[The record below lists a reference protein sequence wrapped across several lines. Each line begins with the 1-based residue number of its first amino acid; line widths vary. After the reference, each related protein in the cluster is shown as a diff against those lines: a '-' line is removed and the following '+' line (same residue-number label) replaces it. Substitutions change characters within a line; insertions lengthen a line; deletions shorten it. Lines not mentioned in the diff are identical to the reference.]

1 MDLINGMLRL
11 IQSGREAV
19 EAGAQ
24 AAQKAIDLAAR
35 ALEDPEL
42 IVRMIP
48 RHQRGFAA
56 DTVLSVPGFG
66 FACHLSAY
74 LLLPEELEAELV
86 AYHENKRKKGKG
98 LAALRESLDG
108 PGVVGSPFDWDVF
121 DRLDRMKL
129 TNAAEWTGDRLIAR
143 IRKQAAVRL
152 AGAAAAPVDT
162 MKDQLARKAAAGVV
176 PALLAARTSAA
187 RLAVLR
193 PWGLEQAHAQVERIL
208 SRSRRPG
215 DELTSLIR
223 QAVRTT
229 ADIGVEVRVA
239 LPASSAQVAES
250 LLAASFD
257 IAPNGKVT
265 ARDGRRQS
273 VRQVGRTKLL
283 GSRLER
289 SVDKAIAE
297 RLPARPL
304 TRSEFDLWRAETAR
318 FLESEV
324 DAASVV
330 GARPKVPASRAAD
343 AVAELAAPAFDL
355 DSLGRAD
362 LRRFEDW
369 LAVFRG
375 RNWNDGLGRFLDL
388 RGRIPGSGATEGRA
402 EQRDGYVIRARPD
415 VRHHAPDFQAPAPA
429 RNARFQV
436 RWQGGAY
443 GVIVPGQA
451 AVAIPAAL
459 VDTLP
464 PTPDRARR
472 LRQLLVIEENR
483 STRTL
488 TRADRDYLDADP
500 YIDIA
505 GLYQS
510 TLFARPE
517 YQIKPTGGVRGSTSL
532 ADLLRRPSGDYDVP
546 AGPCLLAGAKVHL
559 QIGGLEFD
567 AQFCGYV
574 SPGRAAPQRAAMML
588 LFAHTAQTIP
598 FGAFSLQLKGDFH
611 LLAGRHSFTFGG
623 ETIDQGI
630 GFSGSATLYHG
641 THKVL
646 SGEATTKA
654 ATKSGSRLHLTLVVR
669 LHLDIAF
676 DDLEIAGVELAK
688 GWIQQDLDSEFSLG
702 SHLEA
707 SLAVDIDFRY
717 QTKEI
722 VWRDEDH
729 WVCGSVG
736 PLRHCEKITVPE
748 PHLEWGSVRTASA
761 RLHIAIDTTPSNPT
775 FTLEVSVPSLGLNNL
790 AIPDFFTAIA

>member
-1 MDLINGMLRL
+1 M
-11 IQSGREAV
+11 
-19 EAGAQ
+19 
-24 AAQKAIDLAAR
+24 
-35 ALEDPEL
+35 
-42 IVRMIP
+42 
-48 RHQRGFAA
+48 
-56 DTVLSVPGFG
+56 
-66 FACHLSAY
+66 
-74 LLLPEELEAELV
+74 
-86 AYHENKRKKGKG
+86 
-98 LAALRESLDG
+98 RESLDG

-129 TNAAEWTGDRLIAR
+129 ANAAEWTGDRLIAR

-215 DELTSLIR
+215 DELTPLIR

-304 TRSEFDLWRAETAR
+304 TRSELDVWRAETAR

-532 ADLLRRPSGDYDVP
+532 ADSP
-546 AGPCLLAGAKVHL
+546 AP
-559 QIGGLEFD
+559 
-567 AQFCGYV
+567 
-574 SPGRAAPQRAAMML
+574 
-588 LFAHTAQTIP
+588 
-598 FGAFSLQLKGDFH
+598 
-611 LLAGRHSFTFGG
+611 
-623 ETIDQGI
+623 
-630 GFSGSATLYHG
+630 
-641 THKVL
+641 
-646 SGEATTKA
+646 
-654 ATKSGSRLHLTLVVR
+654 
-669 LHLDIAF
+669 
-676 DDLEIAGVELAK
+676 
-688 GWIQQDLDSEFSLG
+688 
-702 SHLEA
+702 
-707 SLAVDIDFRY
+707 
-717 QTKEI
+717 
-722 VWRDEDH
+722 
-729 WVCGSVG
+729 
-736 PLRHCEKITVPE
+736 PE
-748 PHLEWGSVRTASA
+748 R
-761 RLHIAIDTTPSNPT
+761 
-775 FTLEVSVPSLGLNNL
+775 
-790 AIPDFFTAIA
+790 